1 MEPFFGRLLTAVF
14 ALFLIGY
21 VAYQGF
27 QIVYNPIQLETAVEY
42 RVYDTIDTDG
52 ITVRNETLI
61 PGEADGYLY
70 YETENGGRISK
81 GGVIAQVFVSEA
93 DALTQKKLNS
103 LEEEL
108 QKLTEINNQ
117 GTGQ

>member
-1 MEPFFGRLLTAVF
+1 MRIWNPFSPPVDRGIRP
-14 ALFLIGY
+14 FLIGY

-61 PGEADGYLY
+61 PEEADGYLY
-70 YETENGGRISK
+70 YQTENGGGSAR
-81 GGVIAQVFVSEA
+81 AA
-93 DALTQKKLNS
+93 S
-103 LEEEL
+103 LRRCL
-108 QKLTEINNQ
+108 PARRMP
-117 GTGQ
+117 